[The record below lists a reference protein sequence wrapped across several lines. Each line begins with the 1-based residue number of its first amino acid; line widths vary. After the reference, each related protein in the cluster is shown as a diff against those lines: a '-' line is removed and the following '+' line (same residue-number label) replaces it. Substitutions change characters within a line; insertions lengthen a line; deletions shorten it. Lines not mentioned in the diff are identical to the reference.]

1 MALAFKTREFQLR
14 ITPSADEA
22 KDSFDFEFPSD
33 LREDNNGFVVDA
45 AIQSYRFEN
54 FINGSTE
61 DWEIGG
67 ESVTLEVKNK
77 ARRKATVVVRA
88 NIRPQEAV
96 ARTNP
101 AFQYRATVTVLV
113 IADLKGS
120 TSSSAS

>member
-22 KDSFDFEFPSD
+22 TDRFDFEFPSD
-33 LREDNNGFVVDA
+33 IREDSNGYVVDA
-45 AIQSYRFEN
+45 VLQSFKFEN
-54 FINGSTE
+54 FVNGSTE

-67 ESVTLEVKNK
+67 ESVKLEVTNK
-77 ARRKATVVVRA
+77 ARRKATVVVRT

-101 AFQYRATVTVLV
+101 AFQFRATVTVLA

-120 TSSSAS
+120 TS

>member
-1 MALAFKTREFQLR
+1 MALSFKTREFQLR
-14 ITPSADEA
+14 ITPSAEEA
-22 KDSFDFEFPSD
+22 KDTYDFEFPSD
-33 LREDNNGFVVDA
+33 LREDSNGYVVDA
-45 AIQSYRFEN
+45 AIQSYKFEN

-88 NIRPQEAV
+88 NMRPQEAV

-120 TSSSAS
+120 TS